1 MRPGALILMT
11 ILISILALWA
21 LTIGSL
27 SVSNIRMFR
36 VELFYWT
43 AILFSNTLGTAFG
56 DFLADSSGLGFAGG
70 ALLIASLIALITI
83 AYFCTQISRTLL
95 FWMAF
100 VLTRPFGATM
110 GDVLTKTH
118 EQGGLGFGTIGSSL
132 VLASVLIV
140 LIFAT
145 RDRNRRN

>member
-1 MRPGALILMT
+1 M
-11 ILISILALWA
+11 
-21 LTIGSL
+21 
-27 SVSNIRMFR
+27 V
-36 VELFYWT
+36 V
-43 AILFSNTLGTAFG
+43 
-56 DFLADSSGLGFAGG
+56 
-70 ALLIASLIALITI
+70 

-95 FWMAF
+95 FWMVF

-118 EQGGLGFGTIGSSL
+118 EQGGLGFGTIGASL

-145 RDRNRRN
+145 RDRNQRS

>member
-1 MRPGALILMT
+1 
-11 ILISILALWA
+11 
-21 LTIGSL
+21 
-27 SVSNIRMFR
+27 
-36 VELFYWT
+36 
-43 AILFSNTLGTAFG
+43 
-56 DFLADSSGLGFAGG
+56 
-70 ALLIASLIALITI
+70 
-83 AYFCTQISRTLL
+83 
-95 FWMAF
+95 MAF